1 MQLDLNTLQ
10 KEVYQNK
17 VNHHFNVTDTNFEL
31 LLMHGELNELFR
43 GILKHDQANI
53 QEEIADVAIYLL
65 GLAEILHV
73 DLGQAIVDKLRID
86 EQRVYEK
93 DGSKHLKGTD

>member
-43 GILKHDQANI
+43 GILK
-53 QEEIADVAIYLL
+53 L
-65 GLAEILHV
+65 
-73 DLGQAIVDKLRID
+73 KL
-86 EQRVYEK
+86 ESPKV
-93 DGSKHLKGTD
+93 H